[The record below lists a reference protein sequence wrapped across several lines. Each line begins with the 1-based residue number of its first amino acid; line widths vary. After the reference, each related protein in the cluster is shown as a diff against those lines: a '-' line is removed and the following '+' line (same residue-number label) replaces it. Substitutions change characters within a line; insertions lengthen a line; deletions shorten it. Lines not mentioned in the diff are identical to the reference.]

1 MAQFDTATIKATWT
15 IFDTLGLLGIDPGRK
30 TRTQCPFCESG
41 SGRRDHTFSYT
52 QTGWHCFRCD
62 EGGDSIALVMKAQ
75 GVDFAGACAMLT
87 KDCGNVR
94 PLPNR
99 GTKPKSSK
107 YDELAMLIATIRVD
121 DLKITENYERQKK
134 EAQKRHEQGEF
145 DEIDLELIYR
155 EIEGIALRE
164 WEQNAAHISRLL
176 WEQNHGA
183 SCQCPVCTSFQ
194 KYDARKSQKHW
205 AESLGGK

>member
-1 MAQFDTATIKATWT
+1 MARFDTATIKSTWT

-52 QTGWHCFRCD
+52 QTQWHCFRCD

-94 PLPNR
+94 PLPKQRIRTEITTDFLPEIEALRKEDLEITANFLR
-99 GTKPKSSK
+99 QEQQTK
-107 YDELAMLIATIRVD
+107 
-121 DLKITENYERQKK
+121 ERHKN
-134 EAQKRHEQGEF
+134 GEF
-145 DEIDLELIYR
+145 DDIDLELILR

-164 WEQNAAHISRLL
+164 WERIACARSILA
-176 WEQNHGA
+176 WTHGHDETT
-183 SCQCPVCTSFQ
+183 CPCTVCLNLR
-194 KYDARKSQKHW
+194 KYDARKATKHW